1 LKKTFIVIFAVF
13 AFFVFEVAFAISV
26 SMDTSN
32 IMSWHKE
39 PGFQSKELYLSADLG
54 GEDTASIIKTL
65 SDLSDIY
72 GVNIF
77 IRLGLKPTLH
87 PHTATM
93 SISDM
98 DLELYAR
105 LQDDE
110 YLEHLPA
117 KGLQIQ
123 TTAQFN
129 EASGII
135 TNKKFEEK
143 MGHFLTTS
151 RDITYVVGSLQ
162 SLPLDEPLGQIYIA
176 HRQGQFLTVFV
187 NELQLRLPSVG
198 IEEYNQHIQPQGFL
212 FVLGYFS
219 YLSVDILVAVSFLL
233 LTTLIY
239 IFNRQRDILI
249 AKIHGL
255 ANGRVLF
262 RYVRE
267 LFLSSLAVVLP
278 LVVPYHLLHNG
289 YVNVRLFNVFAL
301 YLLGLVMLVAVFML
315 LCALLLLYIGKL
327 QPVSLLKRKQ
337 SNPFLIGAAFIIKAV
352 TVPLIILSLAGSTHN
367 LVDNLRLQGRLD
379 TYRTQYGNYV
389 RLVGSM
395 SPAETTKDAEG
406 KSYSTKVFA
415 ALNAEGLA
423 QFIGGVIMDDFPQ
436 ETTIGTTNSTFIN
449 EIGIVDVLGNLLH
462 LEPDRRYT
470 LVPERYYP
478 TLLDIFRN
486 KPILISSFYP
496 SVPQDFNPFE
506 SSRAEVEA
514 LVTEAAEYF
523 TVIQDNQPIPNFAL
537 DSLSTPDGTIDDY
550 ILTINDHLFSPQ
562 FSPRI
567 DSIYIDVGDIDDYP
581 QVVEHALAK
590 HGLPMFL
597 DYATTDEILSFRMRE
612 NKAALLKALRESLIY
627 LVLLVYISYLTIFFY
642 FKGNQ
647 QQVAVKVLHGQ
658 SLFGRFRGLFSFNLV
673 LDCLLF
679 LYLVLRGSYMG
690 INVAFGIQQG
700 IKVAFVTLLV
710 LDTAILL
717 LSIMS
722 FKSRAMQSILKRNE

>member
-1 LKKTFIVIFAVF
+1 MKKTFIVIFAVF
-13 AFFVFEVAFAISV
+13 AFFVFEVAFVISV

-32 IMSWHKE
+32 IMIWHEK
-39 PGFQSKELYLSADLG
+39 PGFQSKALYLSTDLG
-54 GEDTASIIKTL
+54 GEDTAYIIETL
-65 SDLSDIY
+65 SDLSDTY

-77 IRLGLKPTLH
+77 IRLGLKPALYSH
-87 PHTATM
+87 ASAM
-93 SISDM
+93 SISAM

-105 LQDDE
+105 LQDDK

-129 EASGII
+129 ESRGII
-135 TNKKFEEK
+135 TNEISEGQ

-162 SLPLDEPLGQIYIA
+162 SLPLDEPFGQIYIT
-176 HRQGQFLTVFV
+176 HRQGQFLTIFI

-198 IEEYNQHIQPQGFL
+198 IEEYNQHIEPQGLL

-219 YLSVDILVAVSFLL
+219 LLRVDILVAVSFLL

-239 IFNRQRDILI
+239 VFNRQRDILI

-255 ANGRVLF
+255 ANGRILL
-262 RYVRE
+262 RYVWE
-267 LFLSSLAVVLP
+267 LVLPSLAVVLA

-315 LCALLLLYIGKL
+315 LCALLLLYLGKL
-327 QPVSLLKRKQ
+327 HPVSLLKRKQ
-337 SNPFLIGAAFIIKAV
+337 SNTFLISATFIVKVV
-352 TVPLIILSLAGSTHN
+352 TVPLIILSLASSVHN
-367 LVDNLRLQGRLD
+367 LVDNLRLQSRID
-379 TYRTQYGNYV
+379 IYRTQYENYV
-389 RLVGSM
+389 RLVGST
-395 SPAETTKDAEG
+395 SPAETTQDAEG
-406 KSYSTKVFA
+406 MSYSTKVYA

-423 QFIGGVIMDDFPQ
+423 QFVGGSVIEDFPL
-436 ETTIGTTNSTFIN
+436 ETTIGTTNSTVIN
-449 EIGIVDVLGNLLH
+449 EIGIVDVQGNLLH
-462 LEPDRRYT
+462 LEQDRRYT
-470 LVPERYYP
+470 LVPERYCP
-478 TLLDIFRN
+478 TLLDLFRN
-486 KPILISSFYP
+486 KPIMISSFYP
-496 SVPQDFNPFE
+496 LVPQDFNPFE

-523 TVIQDNQPIPNFAL
+523 TVIQDNQPIPNFSL

-550 ILTINDHLFSPQ
+550 ILKINDHLFSPLY
-562 FSPRI
+562 SPRI
-567 DSIYIDVGDIDDYP
+567 DRIYIDVGDIDDYP

-597 DYATTDEILSFRMRE
+597 DYATTDEILSFRKGE
-612 NKAALLKALRESLIY
+612 NEAALLKALRESFIY
-627 LVLLVYISYLTIFFY
+627 LVLLVYISYLTIFLY
-642 FKGNQ
+642 FKDNK

-658 SLFGRFRGLFSFNLV
+658 SLFGRFRGLFSFNLA

-679 LYLVLRGSYMG
+679 LFLLLRGSYMG

-700 IKVAFVTLLV
+700 IKIAFVILLV
-710 LDTAILL
+710 LDLAILL

-722 FKSRAMQSILKRNE
+722 FKSKVINNAYFL